1 MQQRQVLITGGG
13 GFLGKVLARKCV
25 QRGDK
30 VFSFSRT
37 SRTELSVLGVI
48 QIIGDVTDK
57 SAVAAAARGMDVV
70 FHLAAR
76 TGNWGRLG
84 PFYKTNVK
92 GTRNVIEAC
101 RGSQVKVLVYTSTTR
116 VMMEGRKV
124 FPGTGSADYPRRF
137 SDNYAMSRA
146 FAEQAVRKAA
156 DENLRTV
163 ILRPHMIWGPGDTS
177 TVPGIFKKR
186 RPLFRIGNGKNKVS
200 GIYVEDAAMAH
211 LIAADRV
218 LENPDLSGK
227 AYVIA
232 QGEPLVLWDFIDS
245 IRAMK
250 GEAPV
255 RFRLPKRMAYRI
267 GSVLEFFHK
276 HLGLPFGP
284 VITRTMV
291 RELAFSHVFD
301 NGPFQ
306 KDLGFE
312 PSVSLDQGMA
322 SYKRWLMAPN
332 PEKKWMN
339 GD

>member
-1 MQQRQVLITGGG
+1 MRQRQVLITGGG
-13 GFLGKVLARKCV
+13 GFLGKALAEKCV
-25 QRGDK
+25 DRGDR

-37 SRTELSVLGVI
+37 DRPELTALGVV

-57 SAVAAAARGMDVV
+57 SAVDAAVRGMDVV

-76 TGNWGRLG
+76 TGYWGRLA

-116 VMMEGRKV
+116 VMMEGRRV
-124 FPGTGSADYPRRF
+124 LPGTGSADYPRRF
-137 SDNYAMSRA
+137 SDNAAMSRA

-156 DENLRTV
+156 DEDLRTV

-177 TVPGIFKKR
+177 TVPGILKKR
-186 RPLFRIGNGKNKVS
+186 RPLFRIGSGKNKVS

-218 LENPDLSGK
+218 FENPDLSGK

-232 QGEPLVLWDFIDS
+232 QSEPLVLWDFIDS

-250 GEAPV
+250 GEEPV

-267 GSVLEFFHK
+267 GSVLEFLHK

-284 VITRTMV
+284 VLTRAMV

-312 PSVSLDQGMA
+312 PEVSLDQGMTA
-322 SYKRWLMAPN
+322 YKRWLMALKPD
-332 PEKKWMN
+332 K
-339 GD
+339 